1 MIDTL
6 VITGS
11 GLNFI
16 QLISVIKILEENNIM
31 NNSKNIYTSSGS
43 SIIAFMIG
51 LGLKSKDME
60 LILTTYD
67 F

>member
-1 MIDTL
+1 M
-6 VITGS
+6 
-11 GLNFI
+11 
-16 QLISVIKILEENNIM
+16 NNI
-31 NNSKNIYTSSGS
+31 KNIYTSSGS
-43 SIIAFMIG
+43 SIISFMLG

>member
-1 MIDTL
+1 M
-6 VITGS
+6 
-11 GLNFI
+11 
-16 QLISVIKILEENNIM
+16 NNI
-31 NNSKNIYTSSGS
+31 KNIYTSSGS

>member
-31 NNSKNIYTSSGS
+31 NNIKNIYTSSGS
-43 SIIAFMIG
+43 SIIAFMLG

>member
-1 MIDTL
+1 MIDTI

-31 NNSKNIYTSSGS
+31 NNIKNIYTSSGS
-43 SIIAFMIG
+43 SIIAFMLG

>member
-31 NNSKNIYTSSGS
+31 NNIKNIYTSSGS

>member
-31 NNSKNIYTSSGS
+31 NNIKNIYTSSGS
-43 SIIAFMIG
+43 SIISFMLG

>member
-1 MIDTL
+1 MINTI

-31 NNSKNIYTSSGS
+31 NNIKNIYTSSGS
-43 SIIAFMIG
+43 SIIAFMLG

>member
-1 MIDTL
+1 MIDTI

-31 NNSKNIYTSSGS
+31 NNIKNIYTSSGS